1 MNNIAALFTL
11 APVVKGFIALMI
23 SGACFPLCGVMVV
36 RLDLIP
42 MRYMLM
48 HGVILGG
55 AIALA
60 LSLPVIPVSVVIN
73 ILLVFLLLLFTKDSA
88 HGFSTGSAASM
99 VLSMALAS
107 LVMHIADVPAKDTL
121 SLIWG
126 SPFALNVSD
135 IVLLIVISLLLI
147 LYIVF
152 NFRSILAL
160 FYNQEIASSLG
171 IRVHTHYTIMV
182 LLIAFVVATAMKL
195 LGAFLID
202 ALLLLPVLITSSIL
216 SSRKKAAG
224 IKMLFILSCFI
235 GFLLATI
242 GFIIAVIFDLP
253 PSSAIAL
260 LAGLL
265 YFITGIHRKRSSK

>member
-73 ILLVFLLLLFTKDSA
+73 ILLVFILLLFTKDSA

-99 VLSMALAS
+99 VVSMALAS
-107 LVMHIADVPAKDTL
+107 LVMHSADVPAKDTL

-135 IVLLIVISLLLI
+135 IVLLIVISVLLI

-182 LLIAFVVATAMKL
+182 LIIAFVVATAMKL

-202 ALLLLPVLITSSIL
+202 ALLLLPVLITSSVL

-224 IKMLFILSCFI
+224 IKMLFILSCFT

-260 LAGLL
+260 FAGLL